1 MTRFK
6 ICGLRDVGNALV
18 AADAGADFLGF
29 VFVPGVRRQLTED
42 LAEAIIRDYR
52 RCQQRDKNGPRL
64 VGLFADQPLDDVNR
78 IGEHCGLDLA
88 QLCGDEPPEYWRQ
101 VSVPVIKQ
109 IKVRNDGDTARAT
122 EETLCRVDE
131 VIAEGH
137 TAMLDR
143 YEAGA
148 LGGTGRSFD
157 WTIASE
163 VARRHDFLLAGGLT
177 PENVGVAIN
186 TAAPWGVDVSSGVE
200 TDLVKDPK
208 KIAAFAREVNRAHVE
223 KANAPTAGSDFL

>member
-6 ICGLRDVGNALV
+6 ICGLRDVGNALI

-29 VFVPGVRRQLTED
+29 VFVPGVRRQLTAD
-42 LAEAIIRDYR
+42 QARAIIEEYGRW
-52 RCQQRDKNGPRL
+52 QRKKSPRL
-64 VGLFADQPLDDVNR
+64 VGLFADQPLDEVNR
-78 IGEHCGLDLA
+78 TIERCGLDLA

-109 IKVRNDGDTARAT
+109 IKVRDDEDTARAS
-122 EETLCRVDE
+122 EETLRRVDE
-131 VIAEGH
+131 VIAAGDM
-137 TAMLDR
+137 AMLDR

-157 WTIASE
+157 WDIASE
-163 VARRHDFLLAGGLT
+163 VARNHDFLLAGGLT
-177 PENVGVAIN
+177 PENVGLAIN
-186 TAAPWGVDVSSGVE
+186 IAAPWGVDVSSGVE

-208 KIAAFAREVNRAHVE
+208 KIAAFAREVKRASVG
-223 KANAPTAGSDFL
+223 KANAPTVGSDFQ